1 MKYVQY
7 FCLRDIIMRKKI
19 GIGCWWLG
27 TGLAFF
33 SFVVTFYWL
42 LSSADN
48 ATEQAILS
56 LALTPVSSASFWAIS
71 YLLAGP
77 FWNDSVA

>member
-1 MKYVQY
+1 
-7 FCLRDIIMRKKI
+7 MRKKI
-19 GIGCWWLG
+19 GIVCWWLG
-27 TGLAFF
+27 TGLAFI

-48 ATEQAILS
+48 AIEQAIVS
-56 LALTPVSSASFWAIS
+56 LTLTPVSSVPFWAIS

-77 FWNDSVA
+77 FWNDPVI